1 MITVDEAM
9 NHARNELE
17 RAFEKWLTDECPS
30 GDCESVQEQWDDSF
44 AHQELV
50 DELQPVMVLTW
61 EVHQLREKAAN
72 DSIQIELLEHKLESF
87 REENE
92 RQRFDILA
100 MNQSLDL
107 LREENERLK
116 ADAERIEWQPIETAP
131 KDEPILV
138 GPTKRMGICVAM
150 NCSRDGWVTETDARK
165 IDGRSKFSRDG
176 WVTETCVEW
185 VSMYTPT
192 HWMPLP
198 EPPK

>member
-50 DELQPVMVLTW
+50 DELQPVMALTW

-107 LREENERLK
+107 LREENERLRK
-116 ADAERIEWQPIETAP
+116 DAGRIEWQPIETAP
-131 KDEPILV
+131 KDGTDILV
-138 GPTKRMGICVAM
+138 MTGETMHVVRWINIHGDFDYWAVDDNKHGPFTLRGKA
-150 NCSRDGWVTETDARK
+150 
-165 IDGRSKFSRDG
+165 
-176 WVTETCVEW
+176 
-185 VSMYTPT
+185 PT
-192 HWMPLP
+192 HWLPLP

>member
-50 DELQPVMVLTW
+50 DELQPVMVLTF
-61 EVHQLREKAAN
+61 EVHQLREQAAN
-72 DSIQIELLEHKLESF
+72 NSIQIELLEHKLESF

-92 RQRFDILA
+92 R
-100 MNQSLDL
+100 
-107 LREENERLK
+107 LK
-116 ADAERIEWQPIETAP
+116 ADAGLIEWQPIETAP
-131 KDEPILV
+131 KNGTDILV
-138 GPTKRMGICVAM
+138 MTGETMHVVRWINIHGDFDYWAVDDNKHGPFTLRGKA
-150 NCSRDGWVTETDARK
+150 
-165 IDGRSKFSRDG
+165 
-176 WVTETCVEW
+176 
-185 VSMYTPT
+185 PT